1 MPSPNNLRIIYQNL
15 IDLSTTTITASSTQN
30 GTSLNNLKQDTKSA
44 VWRSTSSTQASFI
57 LDFGT
62 QKTLGGLVLA
72 FSNLAGSGA
81 TIRLVGYNASNTPSF
96 TGNVLTTGIPSS
108 FNTGPVSCC
117 PWNNLNLPTWGT
129 NPAGSSNYSYGG
141 GTYARA
147 WLNSTQA
154 TTPVRYLGIEI
165 SDPTN
170 TAGFIEISRMIVGDY
185 WSPTYNTGYDIESGI
200 KDLSEH
206 LRTEGGDLITKR
218 GPRFRTLNFDLK
230 WLKGSDRKE
239 MTKIF
244 LGNGISKP
252 LFVSLFPDSTGVDE
266 DFHREG
272 IHQIYGKMVQ
282 IPGVSYTS
290 YEIYSTNIGLEEV

>member
-15 IDLSTTTITASSTQN
+15 VDLSTTTITASSTAG
-30 GTSLNNLKQDTKSA
+30 GTSLSNLKLDTKSA
-44 VWRSTSSTQASFI
+44 VWRSTSSTQASLI

-62 QKTLGGLVLA
+62 QRTVGGLVLA

-81 TIRLVGYNASNTPSF
+81 TIRLVGYNAPNTPSF
-96 TGNVLTTGIPSS
+96 TGSLLNTTVTAA
-108 FNTGPVSCC
+108 FNTGQVACC
-117 PWNNLNLPTWGT
+117 PWNNLNLPALGT

-141 GTYARA
+141 GTYARV
-147 WLNSTQA
+147 WLNNTQA
-154 TTPVRYLGIEI
+154 STPIRYLGVEI

-170 TAGFIEISRMIVGDY
+170 TAGFLEVSRIITGSY
-185 WSPTYNTGYDIESGI
+185 WSPVYNTGYGIDSGI

-218 GPRFRTLNFDLK
+218 GPRFRTLNFGLE
-230 WLKGSDRKE
+230 WMIGSDRKE
-239 MTKIF
+239 MTRIL
-244 LGNGISKP
+244 LGNGLPKP
-252 LFVSLFPDSTGVDE
+252 LFVSLFPDSTGDDE

-272 IHQIYGKMVQ
+272 IHQLYGKMVQ

-290 YEIYSTNIGLEEV
+290 YEIYSTNIELEEV